1 MPSGLTEA
9 EYKKKLADEKNKK
22 VQNKSR
28 FPKGIAFLDMG
39 AWVDRM
45 EAAQRFN
52 GDKYTASGHTYA
64 KNKYESKEEFDRA
77 NGRK

>member
-39 AWVDRM
+39 AWVDARA
-45 EAAQRFN
+45 EVHARRDARR
-52 GDKYTASGHTYA
+52 GDAPQATATPP
-64 KNKYESKEEFDRA
+64 FPRA
-77 NGRK
+77 IRP